1 MLIEKINIKDKAI
14 FSLQAEKK
22 INEDNLN
29 SKNTDLQ
36 IKLEE
41 KSILNK
47 ELEEKLEKFEKDI
60 KELVKIYQLK
70 LLLNFYFTKK

>member
-1 MLIEKINIKDKAI
+1 MLIEKINIKDKTI
-14 FSLQAEKK
+14 FALQAEKK

-29 SKNTDLQ
+29 LRNCELQ

-47 ELEEKLEKFEKDI
+47 DLEEKLEKFEKDI
-60 KELVKIYQLK
+60 KELVKI
-70 LLLNFYFTKK
+70 